1 MSDLVSATVAARFS
15 LLAEPSPGLLPRVM
29 QPFAK
34 RDLVPDHFA
43 SHREGG
49 TLRLSFGMKAMPAEM
64 VHLVR
69 GDLARLV
76 GVLELQVEQGE
87 MERGP
92 AVLAVAA

>member
-43 SHREGG
+43 SHREDG
-49 TLRLSFGMKAMPAEM
+49 TLRLSFGMKSMPAEM
-64 VHLVR
+64 VHLVQ

-76 GVLELQVEQGE
+76 GLLDLQVEQGAV
-87 MERGP
+87 ERGL

>member
-1 MSDLVSATVAARFS
+1 MSDFVSATGAARCS
-15 LLAEPSPGLLPRVM
+15 LLAEPSPGMLPRVM

-43 SHREGG
+43 SHREDG
-49 TLRLSFGMKAMPAEM
+49 TLRLSFGMKSMPAEM

-76 GVLELQVEQGE
+76 GLLDLQVEQGE
-87 MERGP
+87 VERGP

>member
-1 MSDLVSATVAARFS
+1 MWKGAA
-15 LLAEPSPGLLPRVM
+15 E
-29 QPFAK
+29 
-34 RDLVPDHFA
+34 
-43 SHREGG
+43 
-49 TLRLSFGMKAMPAEM
+49 TLKAMPAEM
-64 VHLVR
+64 VNLVR